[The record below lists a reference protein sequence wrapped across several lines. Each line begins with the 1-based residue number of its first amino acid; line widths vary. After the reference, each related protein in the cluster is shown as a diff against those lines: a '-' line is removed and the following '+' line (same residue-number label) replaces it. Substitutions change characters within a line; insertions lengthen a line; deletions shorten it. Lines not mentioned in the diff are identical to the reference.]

1 MFSIYVNDLPTVCD
15 SCNTEGYV
23 DDTKI
28 LVSFTVEV
36 SDVAEGNINNDL
48 KKVRNWCFDNCLLLN
63 PDKTKLMVFGSRP
76 MIRKL
81 PDFSLSMLGK
91 EIVPSKTAKDLGVI
105 FDPFLSF
112 DDHNCSDSSILYI

>member
-1 MFSIYVNDLPTVCD
+1 M
-15 SCNTEGYV
+15 
-23 DDTKI
+23 
-28 LVSFTVEV
+28 SFTVEV

-63 PDKTKLMVFGSRP
+63 PDKTKLMVFGSPP